1 MADKDDLRKKL
12 EDALRGGT
20 PAPEPQKTAAA
31 PQKTAVAPQ
40 KTAVAPQR
48 TAAAP
53 VRAVPPGGTVPSG
66 RYNPGEKVQAG
77 GKTYT
82 VEKLLGSGAEGDIYV
97 VTDRRRR
104 FALKLCH
111 PGFFTNMQVLPCLQ
125 TLNGRGFITDI
136 IDYGDDFELLEYI
149 PGGSAASAGI
159 KGNPQAILAIALK
172 TARSLDE
179 LHKADVIHKDV
190 KPANILIKDTGS
202 WDSVLCDFGIADLI
216 DKDGKSATQQLRT
229 PIYAAPEVYTDT
241 VTIGEK
247 TYIELTPKAD
257 FYSLGMTIL
266 SLWVGEGAF
275 LPQERK
281 VALDKAKGR
290 IAVPPDMP
298 DPLAKI
304 CRGLL
309 IRHPAKRWDLDK
321 IVRTINGEDVPVE
334 EDEIIEDLNIV
345 YSASA
350 HLTANTP
357 EELAACMA
365 EDQDLAVKYLYR
377 GQVEKWLRP
386 YPELA
391 MEIQDIVEKRYPK
404 DQMTGLIAAMFVL
417 NPGAPYPL
425 DGIDRETGEALHE
438 DALTLKDV
446 SNFCHRAVPDS
457 TTSVG
462 IASDSFMEWVRVRDK
477 ALSAALPAGELD
489 PSSYMLRVQTI
500 DPLSDINLRND
511 PDEPDYAMTQEG
523 IGRFLNKVYTIFW
536 CHCGGDVDVL
546 SEKWSQ
552 PEYAPWNRYIP
563 KTTVANVALSFL
575 APEIFHYIPCF
586 FDTKGQRFNQQRSW
600 FVHCTDRDND
610 DYLKKAG
617 PKDDISRAQFAWMK
631 VIKGF
636 GVTPEYEF
644 VDSGEK
650 ITTLEDLFKI
660 NKKTLKTEFDDRG
673 LRGWLAVQHQEDPN
687 ADLSGTFAYES
698 LLLDYLEDISRIDE
712 GNEAVRRFVEAE
724 DEAKEILSSGKA
736 RIRRLNFRSTLQFIL
751 TLLLAALPAL
761 ILLAMLV
768 FSIIE
773 NPLVDV
779 SGFHLE
785 RFVWVLG
792 IVFAGIIFFTSE
804 SEGCLVPIIGGGIAA
819 FVLALLVRFLGKFI
833 LYIFALVVLVVLV
846 FFSIKTLFSPS
857 SYARKA
863 RKFTKPGFDEEILEP
878 LYYAFSDET
887 SFDSSLNGAFND
899 DEIDGWRD
907 DLKRRRRNM
916 FIFIGMVWVL
926 LAFSLLVPKSERFG
940 RFSAP
945 LLEWIAPAR
954 EEPVP
959 DLLQFGSLEPDSRG
973 EDVLALQQYLKDAGY
988 LKGTADGIY
997 GKGTR
1002 QAVSAFQKANG
1013 LPQTGIADAGTV
1025 QLINKLA
1032 AEAAAKSKEEQGNDL

>member
-1 MADKDDLRKKL
+1 MAGNEDLKKTL
-12 EDALRGGT
+12 ADALRGGA
-20 PAPEPQKTAAA
+20 PAAEPQKTAIA

-40 KTAVAPQR
+40 KTA
-48 TAAAP
+48 AAP
-53 VRAVPPGGTVPSG
+53 VSAVPPGGTVPSG
-66 RYNPGEKVQAG
+66 RHKPGETVQAG

-82 VEKLLGSGAEGDIYV
+82 VERLLGSGTEGDIYV
-97 VTDRRRR
+97 VNDRRRR
-104 FALKLCH
+104 YALKLFQQ
-111 PGFFTNMQVLPCLQ
+111 GFCTNTQVLPFLQ
-125 TLNGRGFITDI
+125 TLGGRGFIADV
-136 IDYGDDFELLEYI
+136 IDFGVDFELLEFI
-149 PGGSAASAGI
+149 PGGDAASAGI

-172 TARSLDE
+172 TARTLDE
-179 LHKADVIHKDV
+179 LHRLGIIHKDV
-190 KPANILIKDTGS
+190 KPANILIKDTNS
-202 WDSVLCDFGIADLI
+202 WDSVLCDFGIADRL
-216 DKDGKSATQQLRT
+216 DKDGKCATQQLRT

-241 VTIGEK
+241 VTIGDK

-281 VALDKAKGR
+281 LALDKAKGR
-290 IAVPPDMP
+290 ITVPSDMP

-309 IRHPAKRWDLDK
+309 IRNPAKRWDLDE
-321 IVRTINGEDVPVE
+321 ILRTIGGEDVPVE
-334 EDEIIEDLNIV
+334 EDGIIEDLNIV
-345 YSASA
+345 YSATA

-377 GQVEKWLRP
+377 GQIEKWLSP
-386 YPELA
+386 YPELV

-404 DQMTGLIAAMFVL
+404 DQSTGLYAAMCVL
-417 NPGAPYPL
+417 NPGAAFPL
-425 DGIDRETGEALHE
+425 HGVDRQTGEAVHE
-438 DALTLKDV
+438 DARTLKDV
-446 SNFCHRAVPDS
+446 SNFCHRAVPDP
-457 TTSVG
+457 TTAGG
-462 IASDSFMEWVRVRDK
+462 IASEYFKEWVRVRDK
-477 ALSAALPAGELD
+477 ALAAALPADNKE
-489 PSSYMLRVQTI
+489 SSGYMLRVQTI
-500 DPLSDINLRND
+500 DPLSDIALRND
-511 PDEPDYAMTQEG
+511 PDDPDYAMTQEG

-536 CHCGGDVDVL
+536 CHCSGLPDVL
-546 SEKWSQ
+546 FEKWDK
-552 PEYAPWNRYIP
+552 PEYAPLNRFIP
-563 KTTVANVALSFL
+563 ADVVVSIALSFI
-575 APEIFHYIPCF
+575 APEDYHYVTGF
-586 FDTKGQRFNQQRSW
+586 LDTKGQRFKQQRSW
-600 FVHCTDRDND
+600 FVHCTDRNSD

-617 PKDDISRAQFAWMK
+617 PKDDVSRAQFAWMK
-631 VIKGF
+631 VIKGY

-644 VDSGEK
+644 VDTGDK
-650 ITTLEDLFKI
+650 ITTLEDLFQF
-660 NKKTLKTEFDDRG
+660 NKKTLKAEFDDRG

-687 ADLSGTFAYES
+687 ADLSETFAYES
-698 LLLDYLEDISRIDE
+698 LLLDYLDDVRRIDDD
-712 GNEAVRRFVEAE
+712 NEAVQRFDEAE
-724 DEAKEILSSGKA
+724 DEARDILSSGKA
-736 RIRRLNFRSTLQFIL
+736 RIHMLNFRSTLQYIL

-761 ILLAMLV
+761 VLFAMLV

-792 IVFAGIIFFTSE
+792 IVIAGIIFFNSD
-804 SEGCLVPIIGGGIAA
+804 SEGCLVPIIGGVIAA
-819 FVLALLVRFLGKFI
+819 FILALLVKFLGQFI
-833 LYIFALVVLVVLV
+833 LYIFALVVLAVLV

-863 RKFTKPGFDEEILEP
+863 RKFTKPGFDEKVLEP

-945 LLEWIAPAR
+945 LLERIAPAR
-954 EEPVP
+954 ETPVP

-973 EDVLALQQYLKDAGY
+973 EEVLALQQYLKDAGY
-988 LKGTADGIY
+988 LKGAADGIY

-1013 LPQTGIADAGTV
+1013 LPETGIADAATV

-1032 AEAAAKSKEEQGNDL
+1032 AEAAKNSKEE